1 MKHFETLALQEGA
14 TQEDIQVAYERL
26 SKELNP
32 SNNDNQEFFVEEYKK
47 VQEAY
52 KALHNTSILTN
63 STTSPTSSSP
73 SQRETPSS
81 NSSGSFTVTISPEK
95 IEELKKK
102 NINTKNS
109 APDGLKVLCVLSM
122 VGSCFWML
130 CFLLLLSSSNIILI
144 IGAGIMAPIFVLK
157 FIGAFRTYKLK
168 KSGFLMYTIPSIIV
182 IIMMIVSLIQGTQDD
197 PVFAFVTIISW
208 FVFLTLFYSYKKYL
222 N

>member
-1 MKHFETLALQEGA
+1 MKYHYQTLSLQEGA
-14 TQEDIQVAYERL
+14 TQEDIQAAYERL
-26 SKELNP
+26 IKELNP

-95 IEELKKK
+95 IEELKNKAHE
-102 NINTKNS
+102 TKNLPHVKPPMFRNPFSFKGRIRRMEHGLSFIIWYIYLMFASLLAQELPGLYFFFMIFGLWFFWAQS
-109 APDGLKVLCVLSM
+109 AKRCHDRGNSGWYQIIPFYGLWLLFGDGE
-122 VGSCFWML
+122 VGDNEYG
-130 CFLLLLSSSNIILI
+130 SNPK
-144 IGAGIMAPIFVLK
+144 GINRI
-157 FIGAFRTYKLK
+157 
-168 KSGFLMYTIPSIIV
+168 
-182 IIMMIVSLIQGTQDD
+182 
-197 PVFAFVTIISW
+197 
-208 FVFLTLFYSYKKYL
+208 